1 MIRKPLGRGLG
12 ALIESTVFESTTPK
26 SQTMRENSSIT
37 MAPAA
42 RISAG
47 TFQPRRHF
55 DAGRLAEL
63 TRAIQSQGIIEP
75 LIVRIVGNP
84 DDLDGPRYELIAGER
99 RLRAARAAGLET
111 VPVIVR
117 DLDDRAALEMSLV
130 ENLAREELNAVEE
143 GRAFARLSREFSL
156 SHDDIAGRIGKSRPY
171 VSNAIRLIDLPET
184 ILDLIA
190 KGQLSAG
197 QARPLLALSSAE
209 ARIAA
214 AQKIV
219 ASGITARGAEEIA
232 AAHRKN
238 GGNGGASSGAH
249 ANGAIDPNLA
259 ALIDTMQRALKR
271 KVRVIRRR
279 GKSPGRVEIDFYD
292 ENDLTALAATLTGAT
307 RQIAAHA

>member
-26 SQTMRENSSIT
+26 SQAVRENSSIT
-37 MAPAA
+37 MAVVT

-47 TFQPRRHF
+47 AFQPRQHF
-55 DAGRLAEL
+55 DTDRLAEL

-84 DDLDGPRYELIAGER
+84 DDFDGPRYELIAGER

-156 SHDDIAGRIGKSRPY
+156 SHDDIAARIGKSRPY

-184 ILDLIA
+184 ILDMIA
-190 KGQLSAG
+190 KGQMSAG
-197 QARPLLALSSAE
+197 QARPLLALGSAE
-209 ARIAA
+209 AKIAA
-214 AQKIV
+214 AQRIV

-232 AAHRKN
+232 AAHRRN
-238 GGNGGASSGAH
+238 GGNGATSSSAH
-249 ANGAIDPNLA
+249 ANGNVDPNLA
-259 ALIDTMQRALKR
+259 SLIDAVQRALKR

-279 GKSPGRVEIDFYD
+279 GKNPGRVEIDFYD

>member
-12 ALIESTVFESTTPK
+12 ALIESTVFENAAPK
-26 SQTMRENSSIT
+26 SATARENSSIT
-37 MAPAA
+37 MAPAT
-42 RISAG
+42 RVSPG
-47 TFQPRRHF
+47 KFQPRRHF
-55 DAGRLAEL
+55 DADRLAEL
-63 TRAIQSQGIIEP
+63 TNAIRSQGIIEP

-84 DDLDGPRYELIAGER
+84 DDIDGPRYELIAGER
-99 RLRAARAAGLET
+99 RLRAARAAGLDS

-143 GRAFARLSREFSL
+143 GRAFARLCREFSL
-156 SHDDIAGRIGKSRPY
+156 SHDDIAARIGKSRPY
-171 VSNAIRLIDLPET
+171 VSNAIRLLDLPENV
-184 ILDLIA
+184 LDLIENG
-190 KGQLSAG
+190 KLSAG
-197 QARPLLALSSAE
+197 QARPLLALSSVE

-214 AQKIV
+214 AQRIV

-238 GGNGGASSGAH
+238 G
-249 ANGAIDPNLA
+249 ANGTTSSKARAEDPNLN
-259 ALIDTMQRALKR
+259 ALVDALQRALKR

-292 ENDLTALAATLTGAT
+292 ENDLTALAAMLTGAT